1 MIDKIDKNKRETLDF
16 RIIIAITITLI
27 FWASAFAGIRLGL
40 RSYSPGHLVLLRFLT
55 ASFILLVYA
64 LIIRMP
70 MPEKKDLPAMFFLG
84 FIGITIYHLALAY
97 GEIKVTAGS
106 ASLLIASGPIFTAI
120 LAVFILRE
128 KINIW
133 GWTGILISFLGVTL
147 VTLGEGKGIRFEPAA
162 MLILL
167 SAISTSFYFVLQKPY
182 LKKYSPLQF
191 VTYAI
196 WTGTFFMLFFLPGLF
211 QSIKIS
217 PIGTTLAIVYLGIFP
232 AALSYVTWSYVL
244 SRIPASLAAS
254 YLYISPVL
262 AILIAIIWLGEIPTL
277 LSLIGGVFT
286 LAGVIIVNIRGR

>member
-27 FWASAFAGIRLGL
+27 FWASAFAGIRVGL
-40 RSYSPGHLVLLRFLT
+40 KEYSPEHLVVLRFLT
-55 ASFILLVYA
+55 ASFILLIYT
-64 LIIRMP
+64 LITRMP

-106 ASLLIASGPIFTAI
+106 ASLLIASAPIFTAI
-120 LAVFILRE
+120 LAIFILRE
-128 KINIW
+128 KINAW
-133 GWTGILISFLGVTL
+133 GWTGILISFLGVAL
-147 VTLGEGKGIRFEPAA
+147 VTLGEGKGIKFEPAA

-191 VTYAI
+191 VTYTI
-196 WTGTFFMLFFLPGLF
+196 WTGTFFQLFFSAGLF
-211 QSIKIS
+211 QSIKNAS
-217 PIGTTLAIVYLGIFP
+217 IGTTLAIVYLGIFP
-232 AALSYVTWSYVL
+232 AALGYITWSYVL

-254 YLYISPVL
+254 YLYLSPIL

-277 LSLIGGVFT
+277 LSLTGGVFT

>member
-27 FWASAFAGIRLGL
+27 FWASAFAGIRVGL
-40 RSYSPGHLVLLRFLT
+40 KEYSPEHLVVLRFLT
-55 ASFILLVYA
+55 ASFILLIYT
-64 LIIRMP
+64 LITRMP

-106 ASLLIASGPIFTAI
+106 ASLLIASAPIFTAI
-120 LAVFILRE
+120 LAIFILRE
-128 KINIW
+128 KINFW
-133 GWTGILISFLGVTL
+133 GWAGILISFFGITL
-147 VTLGEGKGIRFEPAA
+147 VTLGEGKGITFDPAVI
-162 MLILL
+162 LILV
-167 SAISTSFYFVLQKPY
+167 SAISASFYIVLQKPF
-182 LKKYSPLQF
+182 LKKYSPVQF

-196 WTGTFFMLFFLPGLF
+196 WTGTFFQLFFSPGLF
-211 QSIKIS
+211 QSIKNA

-232 AALSYVTWSYVL
+232 AAVGYITWSYVL

-262 AILIAIIWLGEIPTL
+262 AILIAMIWLGEIPTL

>member
-27 FWASAFAGIRLGL
+27 FWASAFAGIRVGL
-40 RSYSPGHLVLLRFLT
+40 KEYSPEHLVILRFLT
-55 ASFILLVYA
+55 ASFILLIYT

-106 ASLLIASGPIFTAI
+106 ASLLIASAPIFTAI
-120 LAVFILRE
+120 LAIFILRE
-128 KINIW
+128 KINAW
-133 GWTGILISFLGVTL
+133 GWTGILISFLGVAL
-147 VTLGEGKGIRFEPAA
+147 VTLGEGKGIKFEPAA

-211 QSIKIS
+211 QSIKIA

-232 AALSYVTWSYVL
+232 AAVGYITWSYVL

-254 YLYISPVL
+254 YLYLSPIL

-277 LSLIGGVFT
+277 LSLTGGVFT

>member
-27 FWASAFAGIRLGL
+27 FWASAFAGIRVGL
-40 RSYSPGHLVLLRFLT
+40 KEYSPEHLVVLRFLSASLVLL
-55 ASFILLVYA
+55 IYA

-70 MPEKKDLPAMFFLG
+70 MPEKKDLPAMFSLG

-106 ASLLIASGPIFTAI
+106 ASLLIASAPIFTAI
-120 LAVFILRE
+120 LAIFILRE

-133 GWTGILISFLGVTL
+133 GWTGILISFLGVAL
-147 VTLGEGKGIRFEPAA
+147 VTLGEGKGIKFEPAA

-191 VTYAI
+191 VTYTI
-196 WTGTFFMLFFLPGLF
+196 WTGTFFQLFFSAGLF
-211 QSIKIS
+211 QSIKNAS
-217 PIGTTLAIVYLGIFP
+217 IGTTLAIVYLGIFP
-232 AALSYVTWSYVL
+232 AALGYITWSYVL

>member
-27 FWASAFAGIRLGL
+27 FWASAFAGIRVGL
-40 RSYSPGHLVLLRFLT
+40 KEYSPEHLVVLRFLT
-55 ASFILLVYA
+55 ASFILLIYT
-64 LIIRMP
+64 LITRMP
-70 MPEKKDLPAMFFLG
+70 MPEKKDLPAMFSLG

-106 ASLLIASGPIFTAI
+106 ASLLIASAPIFTAI
-120 LAVFILRE
+120 LAIFILRE
-128 KINIW
+128 KINAW
-133 GWTGILISFLGVTL
+133 GWTGILISFLGVAL
-147 VTLGEGKGIRFEPAA
+147 VTLGEGKGIKFEPAA

-191 VTYAI
+191 VTYTI
-196 WTGTFFMLFFLPGLF
+196 WTGTFFQLFFSAGLF
-211 QSIKIS
+211 QSIKNAS
-217 PIGTTLAIVYLGIFP
+217 IGTTLAIVYLGIFP
-232 AALSYVTWSYVL
+232 AALGYITWSYVL

-254 YLYISPVL
+254 YLYLSPIL

-277 LSLIGGVFT
+277 LSLIGGFFT

>member
-16 RIIIAITITLI
+16 RVIIAITITLI

-55 ASFILLVYA
+55 ASLFLLVYA
-64 LIIRMP
+64 LIVRMP
-70 MPEKKDLPAMFFLG
+70 MPKKKDLPAMFFLG
-84 FIGITIYHLALAY
+84 FIGITVYHLTLAY
-97 GEIKVTAGS
+97 GEVTVSAGS
-106 ASLLIASGPIFTAI
+106 SSLLIASAPIFTAI
-120 LAVFILRE
+120 LAIFILRE
-128 KINIW
+128 KINFW
-133 GWTGILISFLGVTL
+133 GWAGILISFFGVTL

-167 SAISTSFYFVLQKPY
+167 SAISASFYFVLQKPY

-232 AALSYVTWSYVL
+232 AAVGYITWSYVL
-244 SRIPASLAAS
+244 SRIPTSLAAT
-254 YLYISPVL
+254 YLYLSPVL
-262 AILIAIIWLGEIPTL
+262 AILIAMIWLGEIPTL

>member
-1 MIDKIDKNKRETLDF
+1 MVDKIDKNKRETLDF

-27 FWASAFAGIRLGL
+27 FWASAFAGIKVGL
-40 RSYSPGHLVLLRFLT
+40 KEYSPEHLVILRFLT
-55 ASFILLVYA
+55 ASFILLIYT
-64 LIIRMP
+64 LITRMP

-106 ASLLIASGPIFTAI
+106 ASLLIASAPVFTAI
-120 LAVFILRE
+120 LAIFILRE
-128 KINIW
+128 KINAW
-133 GWTGILISFLGVTL
+133 GWTGILISFLGVAL
-147 VTLGEGKGIRFEPAA
+147 VTLGEGKGIKFEPAA

-191 VTYAI
+191 VTYTI
-196 WTGTFFMLFFLPGLF
+196 WTGTFFQLFFSAGLF
-211 QSIKIS
+211 QSIKNAS
-217 PIGTTLAIVYLGIFP
+217 IGTTLAIVYLGIFP
-232 AALSYVTWSYVL
+232 AALGYITWSYVL

-254 YLYISPVL
+254 YLYLSPIL

-277 LSLIGGVFT
+277 LSLIGGFFT

>member
-106 ASLLIASGPIFTAI
+106 ASLLIASAPVFTAI
-120 LAVFILRE
+120 LAIFILRE
-128 KINIW
+128 KINAW
-133 GWTGILISFLGVTL
+133 GWTGILISFLGVAL
-147 VTLGEGKGIRFEPAA
+147 VTLGEGKGIKFEPAA

-191 VTYAI
+191 VTYTI
-196 WTGTFFMLFFLPGLF
+196 WTGTFFQLFFSAGLF
-211 QSIKIS
+211 QSIKNAS
-217 PIGTTLAIVYLGIFP
+217 IGTTLAIVYLGIFP
-232 AALSYVTWSYVL
+232 AALGYITWSYVL

-254 YLYISPVL
+254 YLYLSPIL

-277 LSLIGGVFT
+277 LSLIGGFFT

>member
-27 FWASAFAGIRLGL
+27 FWASAFAGIRVGL
-40 RSYSPGHLVLLRFLT
+40 KEYSPEHLVVLRFLT
-55 ASFILLVYA
+55 ASFILLIYT
-64 LIIRMP
+64 LITRMP

-106 ASLLIASGPIFTAI
+106 ASLLIASAPIFTAI
-120 LAVFILRE
+120 LAIFILRE
-128 KINIW
+128 KINAW
-133 GWTGILISFLGVTL
+133 GWTGILISFLGVAL
-147 VTLGEGKGIRFEPAA
+147 VTLGEGKGIKFEPAA

-191 VTYAI
+191 VTYTI
-196 WTGTFFMLFFLPGLF
+196 WTGTFFQLFFSAGLF
-211 QSIKIS
+211 QSIKNAS
-217 PIGTTLAIVYLGIFP
+217 IGTTLAIVYLGIFP
-232 AALSYVTWSYVL
+232 AALGYITWSYVL

-254 YLYISPVL
+254 YLYLSPIL

>member
-106 ASLLIASGPIFTAI
+106 ASLLIASAPVFTAI
-120 LAVFILRE
+120 LAIFILRE
-128 KINIW
+128 KINAW
-133 GWTGILISFLGVTL
+133 GWTGILISFLGVAL
-147 VTLGEGKGIRFEPAA
+147 VTLGEGKGIKFEPAA

-191 VTYAI
+191 VTYTI
-196 WTGTFFMLFFLPGLF
+196 WTGTFFQLFFSAGLF
-211 QSIKIS
+211 QSIKNAS
-217 PIGTTLAIVYLGIFP
+217 IGTTLAIVYLGIFP
-232 AALSYVTWSYVL
+232 AALGYITWSYVL

-254 YLYISPVL
+254 YLYLSPIL

>member
-27 FWASAFAGIRLGL
+27 FWASAFAGIRVGL
-40 RSYSPGHLVLLRFLT
+40 KEYSPEHLVVLRFLT
-55 ASFILLVYA
+55 ASFILLIYT
-64 LIIRMP
+64 LITRMP

-106 ASLLIASGPIFTAI
+106 ASLLIASAPIFTAI
-120 LAVFILRE
+120 LAIFILRE
-128 KINIW
+128 KINAW
-133 GWTGILISFLGVTL
+133 GWTGILISFLGVAL
-147 VTLGEGKGIRFEPAA
+147 VTLGEGKGIKFEPAA

-191 VTYAI
+191 VTYTI
-196 WTGTFFMLFFLPGLF
+196 WTGTFFQLFFSAGLF
-211 QSIKIS
+211 QSIKNAS
-217 PIGTTLAIVYLGIFP
+217 IGTTLAIVYLGIFP
-232 AALSYVTWSYVL
+232 AALGYITWSYVL

-254 YLYISPVL
+254 YLYLSPIL

-277 LSLIGGVFT
+277 LSLIGGFFT

>member
-1 MIDKIDKNKRETLDF
+1 MIYKIDKNKRETIDF
-16 RIIIAITITLI
+16 SIIIAITITLI

-40 RSYSPGHLVLLRFLT
+40 SSYSPEHLVILRFLT
-55 ASFILLVYA
+55 ASLILLIYA
-64 LIIRMP
+64 LIVRMP

-84 FIGITIYHLALAY
+84 FLGITVYQLALSY

-120 LAVFILRE
+120 LAMLILRE

-133 GWTGILISFLGVTL
+133 GWTGILISFFGITL
-147 VTLGEGKGIRFEPAA
+147 VTLGEGKGVRFEPVSFF
-162 MLILL
+162 ILL
-167 SAISTSFYFVLQKPY
+167 AAISASFYFVLQKPF

-191 VTYAI
+191 VTYII
-196 WTGTFFMLFFLPGLF
+196 WTGTLFLLVFATGLF
-211 QSIKIS
+211 QTIRNA
-217 PIGTTLAIVYLGIFP
+217 PIGTTFVIIYLGIFP
-232 AALSYVTWSYVL
+232 AALGYVTWSYVL

-254 YLYISPVL
+254 YLYLSPII
-262 AILIAIIWLGEIPTL
+262 AILIAMIWLGEIPTL

>member
-27 FWASAFAGIRLGL
+27 FWASAFAGIRVGL
-40 RSYSPGHLVLLRFLT
+40 KEYSPEHLVILRFLT
-55 ASFILLVYA
+55 ASFILLIYT
-64 LIIRMP
+64 LITRMP

-84 FIGITIYHLALAY
+84 FIGITIYHLALVY
-97 GEIKVTAGS
+97 GEVTVSAGS
-106 ASLLIASGPIFTAI
+106 ASILIASAPVFTAI
-120 LAVFILRE
+120 LAIFILRE
-128 KINIW
+128 KINAW
-133 GWTGILISFLGVTL
+133 GWTGILISFLGVAL
-147 VTLGEGKGIRFEPAA
+147 VTLGEGKGIKFEPAA

-191 VTYAI
+191 VTYTI
-196 WTGTFFMLFFLPGLF
+196 WTGTFFQLFFSAGLF
-211 QSIKIS
+211 QSIKNAS
-217 PIGTTLAIVYLGIFP
+217 VGTTLAVVYLGIFP
-232 AALSYVTWSYVL
+232 AALGYITWSYVL

-254 YLYISPVL
+254 YLYLSPIL

>member
-27 FWASAFAGIRLGL
+27 FWASAFAGIKVGL
-40 RSYSPGHLVLLRFLT
+40 KEYSPEHLVILRFLT
-55 ASFILLVYA
+55 ASFILLIYT
-64 LIIRMP
+64 LITRMP

-106 ASLLIASGPIFTAI
+106 ASLLIASAPIFTAI
-120 LAVFILRE
+120 LAIFILRE
-128 KINIW
+128 KINAW
-133 GWTGILISFLGVTL
+133 GWTGILISFLGVAL
-147 VTLGEGKGIRFEPAA
+147 VTLGEGKGIKFEPAA

-191 VTYAI
+191 VTYTI
-196 WTGTFFMLFFLPGLF
+196 WTGTFFQLFFSAGLF
-211 QSIKIS
+211 QSIKNAS
-217 PIGTTLAIVYLGIFP
+217 IGTTLAIVYLGIFP
-232 AALSYVTWSYVL
+232 AALGYVTWSYVL

>member
-1 MIDKIDKNKRETLDF
+1 MVDKIDKNKRETLDF

-27 FWASAFAGIRLGL
+27 FWASAFAGIKVGL
-40 RSYSPGHLVLLRFLT
+40 KEYSPEHLVILRFLT
-55 ASFILLVYA
+55 ASFILLIYT
-64 LIIRMP
+64 LITRMP

-106 ASLLIASGPIFTAI
+106 ASLLIASAPVFTAI
-120 LAVFILRE
+120 LAIFILRE
-128 KINIW
+128 KINAW
-133 GWTGILISFLGVTL
+133 GWTGILISFLGVAL
-147 VTLGEGKGIRFEPAA
+147 VTLGEGKGIKFEPAA

-191 VTYAI
+191 VTYTI
-196 WTGTFFMLFFLPGLF
+196 WTGTFFQLFFSAGLF
-211 QSIKIS
+211 QSIKNAS
-217 PIGTTLAIVYLGIFP
+217 IGTTLAIVYLGIFP
-232 AALSYVTWSYVL
+232 AALGYITWSYVL

-254 YLYISPVL
+254 YLYLSPIL

-277 LSLIGGVFT
+277 LSLTGGVFT

>member
-27 FWASAFAGIRLGL
+27 FWASAFAGIRVGL
-40 RSYSPGHLVLLRFLT
+40 KEYSPEHLVVLRFLT
-55 ASFILLVYA
+55 ASFILLIYT
-64 LIIRMP
+64 LITRMP

-106 ASLLIASGPIFTAI
+106 ASLLIASAPVFTAI
-120 LAVFILRE
+120 LAIFILRE
-128 KINIW
+128 KINAW
-133 GWTGILISFLGVTL
+133 GWTGILISFLGVAL
-147 VTLGEGKGIRFEPAA
+147 VTLGEGKGIKFEPAA

-191 VTYAI
+191 VTYTI
-196 WTGTFFMLFFLPGLF
+196 WTGTFFQLFFSAGLF
-211 QSIKIS
+211 QSIKNAS
-217 PIGTTLAIVYLGIFP
+217 IGTTLAIVYLGIFP
-232 AALSYVTWSYVL
+232 AALGYITWSYVL

-254 YLYISPVL
+254 YLYLSPIL

-277 LSLIGGVFT
+277 LSLIGGFFT

>member
-27 FWASAFAGIRLGL
+27 FWASAFAGIRVGL
-40 RSYSPGHLVLLRFLT
+40 KEYSPEHLVVLRFLT
-55 ASFILLVYA
+55 ASFILLIYT
-64 LIIRMP
+64 LITRMP

-106 ASLLIASGPIFTAI
+106 ASLLIASAPVFTAI
-120 LAVFILRE
+120 LAIFILRE
-128 KINIW
+128 KINAW
-133 GWTGILISFLGVTL
+133 GWTGILISFLGVAL
-147 VTLGEGKGIRFEPAA
+147 VTLGEGKGIKFEPAA

-191 VTYAI
+191 VTYTI
-196 WTGTFFMLFFLPGLF
+196 WTGTFFQLFFSAGLF
-211 QSIKIS
+211 QSIKNAS
-217 PIGTTLAIVYLGIFP
+217 IGTTLAIVYLGIFP
-232 AALSYVTWSYVL
+232 AALGYITWSYVL

-254 YLYISPVL
+254 YLYLSPIL

-277 LSLIGGVFT
+277 LSLTGGVFT

>member
-27 FWASAFAGIRLGL
+27 FWASAFAGIRVGL
-40 RSYSPGHLVLLRFLT
+40 KEYSPGHLVLLRFLT

-106 ASLLIASGPIFTAI
+106 ASLLIASAPVFTAI
-120 LAVFILRE
+120 LAIFILRE
-128 KINIW
+128 KINAW
-133 GWTGILISFLGVTL
+133 GWTGILISFLGVAL
-147 VTLGEGKGIRFEPAA
+147 VTLGEGKGIKFEPAA

-191 VTYAI
+191 VTYTI
-196 WTGTFFMLFFLPGLF
+196 WTGTFFQLFFSAGLF
-211 QSIKIS
+211 QSIKNAS
-217 PIGTTLAIVYLGIFP
+217 IGTTLAIVYLGIFP
-232 AALSYVTWSYVL
+232 AALGYITWSYVL

-254 YLYISPVL
+254 YLYLSPIL

-277 LSLIGGVFT
+277 LSLIGGFFT